1 MNYSAMEFPLG
12 TLYLIISN
20 SYSGE
25 QALRIQA
32 NSPEEFDSARIVGT
46 QPNPSDFGQLFMVE
60 KTGMEED
67 SY

>member
-32 NSPEEFDSARIVGT
+32 SSPEEFDSARIVGT
-46 QPNPSDFGQLFMVE
+46 QPNPNDFGQLFMVE